1 MKKLTA
7 LVLALVMCFGL
18 VACGSTPA
26 PSSTPASE
34 STSQAEAT
42 NENFVDPVNGWDVYD
57 ELIDQIRTET
67 DLEKRAEM
75 MHQAEDILMET
86 GAILPLYFY
95 TLYVVWEGCMPVMRV
110 AAEYR
115 LRFTVITSLAII
127 LCPWLI
133 EWVFTWL
140 LRVLN

>member
-34 STSQAEAT
+34 STSQAETT

-57 ELIDQIRTET
+57 ELID
-67 DLEKRAEM
+67 
-75 MHQAEDILMET
+75 
-86 GAILPLYFY
+86 
-95 TLYVVWEGCMPVMRV
+95 
-110 AAEYR
+110 
-115 LRFTVITSLAII
+115 
-127 LCPWLI
+127 
-133 EWVFTWL
+133 
-140 LRVLN
+140 

>member
-34 STSQAEAT
+34 STSQAETT

-57 ELIDQIRTET
+57 ELIDEVFEVGPTAIPVCFRNSAAVYRTE
-67 DLEKRAEM
+67 
-75 MHQAEDILMET
+75 IS
-86 GAILPLYFY
+86 G
-95 TLYVVWEGCMPVMRV
+95 V
-110 AAEYR
+110 APSFAGPYQFR
-115 LRFTVITSLAII
+115 DVTVS
-127 LCPWLI
+127 
-133 EWVFTWL
+133 
-140 LRVLN
+140 N

>member
-18 VACGSTPA
+18 AACGSTPA

-34 STSQAEAT
+34 PASQPEAT
-42 NENFVDPVNGWDVYD
+42 NENFVDPVNGWGVYD
-57 ELIDQIRTET
+57 DLIDQIRTET
-67 DLEKRAEM
+67 DLAKRAEL

-95 TLYVVWEGCMPVMRV
+95 TDIYLQQDYLTNVYWTPFGYKYFMF
-110 AAEYR
+110 AELGNGADTLHAY
-115 LRFTVITSLAII
+115 LASE
-127 LCPWLI
+127 PD
-133 EWVFTWL
+133 
-140 LRVLN
+140 